1 MSVRFSSVRFC
12 LTITNVD
19 RKDVGGC
26 QVEEDAGEKPE
37 AEPENLLRDGHQ
49 KRDRGTHEESEGVGG
64 EESQGPEERGGATVL
79 TIDAPTPAPQAPA
92 RTAGGATG
100 ADLQAALDAAT
111 TIPVAWPSAARWPTY
126 PASPPAPR
134 SGGGSRCGHSR

>member
-1 MSVRFSSVRFC
+1 MQ
-12 LTITNVD
+12 I
-19 RKDVGGC
+19 
-26 QVEEDAGEKPE
+26 EEDAGEKPE

-49 KRDRGTHEESEGVGG
+49 ERDRGTHDGSEGVGD
-64 EESQGPEERGGATVL
+64 EEGQAPEERGGATVL

-111 TIPVAWPSAARWPTY
+111 TIGAAWPIAAGSPTWL
-126 PASPPAPR
+126 PRPPGLPPGEGR
-134 SGGGSRCGHSR
+134 RCGH